1 MLKGLSCIFLIILAF
16 SCNSSSEKTNTTE
29 SKVTITK
36 GSDRYDVY
44 QGSEM
49 ANLMRGMYAFNLQ
62 LKKEVENGKVVTEF
76 PEVFLNIHTAKFSE
90 SKSRNATFDHY
101 SGKFVEA
108 QKLIFA
114 EDSIVPLSDRYN
126 NAINLCVTCHQTECT
141 GPIPKIKKLLI
152 K

>member
-1 MLKGLSCIFLIILAF
+1 MLKYVGYSLFLVLTF
-16 SCNSSSEKTNTTE
+16 SCNSSGNTEKKTTI
-29 SKVTITK
+29 VN
-36 GSDRYDVY
+36 GSQRYEVY

-49 ANLMRGMYAFNLQ
+49 ANVMRGMHAFNLQ
-62 LKKEVENGKVVTEF
+62 LKKEVENGKVTTEF
-76 PEVFLNIHTAKFSE
+76 PEEFLKIHTAEFSE

-108 QKLIFA
+108 QKLVFA
-114 EDSIVPLSDRYN
+114 EDSSVSLTERYN
-126 NAINLCVTCHQTECT
+126 NTIDLCISCHQTECT